1 MSLVFL
7 NLLLC
12 KTYFLHNNFQNVVD
26 IYNYLEFYYVQL
38 VYASCKCDF
47 AFLVK
52 LCSQEQEMESKYALD
67 EFWLQKLDFK
77 RKVDASSFSSL
88 HEARALVNTIFQ
100 LVVRNNLGAK
110 ELSEWQ
116 ENLVFMEYLV
126 ENLGN
131 HSHSWAM
138 QKLKEEFGGKR
149 GMSARRKKL
158 ADRIVR
164 ETPQRTQS
172 QIPQVPPGPFMNL
185 PPPPQ
190 QFFGGGLGMLAPTH
204 PVAFGPP
211 SLNHQPP
218 PFLMGQQPPRP
229 FVGVCYLCQ
238 HARHMA
244 TNCPTFPG
252 QRPPQNK
259 KQGPKRFGKR
269 RP

>member
-1 MSLVFL
+1 M
-7 NLLLC
+7 
-12 KTYFLHNNFQNVVD
+12 VD

-38 VYASCKCDF
+38 VYESCECDS

-238 HARHMA
+238 QVGHMA
-244 TNCPTFPG
+244 KNCPTFPG

-269 RP
+269 RS